1 MRAGGMKARL
11 QLLRPVTTT
20 NAYGEDVV
28 VWQEAALVHAERA
41 KLSGRAAERV
51 AEHWHDYSALFLIR
65 SGHAVEEG
73 WRARQVGGT
82 LYHIAAV
89 EPNPERGYNAL
100 VCDRVNE

>member
-11 QLLRPVTTT
+11 SLLRPVTTT
-20 NAYGEDVV
+20 NAFGEDVTE
-28 VWQEAALVHAERA
+28 WQQEAVVHAERA
-41 KLSGRAAERV
+41 RLSGRAAERV

-65 SGHAVEEG
+65 SGHTVAEG
-73 WRARQVGGT
+73 WRCRQVGGE

-89 EPNPERGYNAL
+89 EPNTDRGYNTL